1 MVEKLKTLN
10 EATKDKEF
18 MDLVKDLVNN
28 DTVKEM
34 KKYRQHYDVNTFE
47 HCMNVSYISYKICK
61 KLKWDYKS
69 MARAAMLHDLFLY
82 DWRNSKEN
90 LHLDGYH
97 AFVHPK
103 IALENA
109 SKLYKLNEK
118 EKDIIVKHMWPVT
131 IAFPKYKETYVIT
144 LVDKYS
150 ALQESMQYYRNK
162 ITSKKLYKYAYI
174 FFGLI
179 FLGKVI

>member
-10 EATKDKEF
+10 EATKDKEY
-18 MDLVKDLVNN
+18 MELVKDLIIN
-28 DTVKEM
+28 DKVKEM
-34 KKYRQHYDVNTFE
+34 QKYRQHYDINTFE

-61 KLKWDYKS
+61 KFGWDYKS

-82 DWRNSKEN
+82 DWRNSKKE
-90 LHLDGYH
+90 LKLDGYH

-109 SKLYKLNEK
+109 SKLYNLNEK

-131 IAFPKYKETYVIT
+131 IALPKYKETYVIT

-150 ALQESMQYYRNK
+150 ALQESMQYYANK
-162 ITSKKLYKYAYI
+162 IQSKKLYKYAYI

-179 FLGKVI
+179 FLGKII

>member
-1 MVEKLKTLN
+1 MEKMPFKN
-10 EATKDKEF
+10 EEFINIIKDIIT
-18 MDLVKDLVNN
+18 N

-34 KKYRQHYDVNTFE
+34 KNYRQHYDVSTYE
-47 HCMNVSYISYKICK
+47 HCINVAYISYKICK
-61 KLKWDYKS
+61 KLNWDYKS

-82 DWRNSKEN
+82 DWRNSKEA
-90 LHLDGYH
+90 LKLRGYH

-109 SKLYKLNEK
+109 SKLYNLNDI

-131 IAFPKYKETYVIT
+131 IALPKYKETYVIT

-150 ALQESMQYYRNK
+150 ALRESFRYYRRW
-162 ITSKKLYKYAYI
+162 IHSKKMYRYAYI
-174 FFGLI
+174 FLCLI
-179 FLGKVI
+179 FLGKIV